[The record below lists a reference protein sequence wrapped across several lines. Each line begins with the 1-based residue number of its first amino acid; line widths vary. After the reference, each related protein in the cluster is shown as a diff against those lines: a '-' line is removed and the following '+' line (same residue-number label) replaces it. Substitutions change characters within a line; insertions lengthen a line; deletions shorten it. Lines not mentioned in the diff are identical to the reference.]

1 MGQPA
6 MLSGKVNRGGW
17 VNILGGDIPHLLM
30 DLCRQQEAI
39 LQDLVRDLPLEYD
52 FLFSE
57 SQAEVISGKQE
68 GEDPSLISLCF
79 RVMQY
84 KGQTEIYVVKPDLP
98 GIGGWIWSWRIV
110 LWPNVNWSVT
120 CHCFGGLWIVE
131 VSILP
136 HLLLIYL

>member
-6 MLSGKVNRGGW
+6 MLSGKVNRAGW
-17 VNILGGDIPHLLM
+17 VNVLGGDISHLLM

-39 LQDLVRDLPLEYD
+39 LEDLVRDLPLDYD

-68 GEDPSLISLCF
+68 GADPSLISLCF

-84 KGQTEIYVVKPDLP
+84 KGQTEMHVVKPDLA
-98 GIGGWIWSWRIV
+98 GIGGWIWSWRIAF
-110 LWPNVNWSVT
+110 WPSVDCFVT
-120 CHCFGGLWIVE
+120 CIVLGG
-131 VSILP
+131 SMDS
-136 HLLLIYL
+136 